1 MPHGERLGELGLF
14 SLGEAQG
21 GLIHVYRYLMG
32 DKRSWSQTLP
42 SGAQQ
47 QDKKEQDLTDI
58 EDIPLKKQLFYG
70 EGGRM
75 LAQAAHSGGT
85 VFVLG

>member
-1 MPHGERLGELGLF
+1 MPRREGLGELRLF

-32 DKRSWSQTLP
+32 DKRSGSQTLP
-42 SGAQQ
+42 SGTQR
-47 QDKKEQDLTDI
+47 QDKKEQDLTEI
-58 EDIPLKKQLFYG
+58 QDIPLKKKLFYG
-70 EGGRM
+70 EGGQM
-75 LAQAAHSGGT
+75 LAQAAHSGGA